1 MKGPPLPSKI
11 GRIAV
16 AALINRFIGHHTY
29 SLDNKGRVSIPADFR
44 DVLVERYDEKLVLMK
59 HYDKCLVAY
68 PVEEWQKLDEK
79 ISALPASDPMVTRYL
94 RNFYSSAKVC
104 ELDGQG
110 RVLVPPALK
119 AYAGLSREVV
129 IIGLSN
135 KMELWDLATWNK
147 ENPEDGNVDVRAAMA
162 AYGL

>member
-1 MKGPPLPSKI
+1 LGENKLP
-11 GRIAV
+11 
-16 AALINRFIGHHTY
+16 ALINRFIGHNTY
-29 SLDNKGRVSIPADFR
+29 SLDNKGRVSIPSDFR
-44 DVLVERYDEKLVLMK
+44 DVLAERYDERLVLMK
-59 HYDKCLVAY
+59 HYDRCLVAY

-79 ISALPASDPMVTRYL
+79 IAQLPASDPMVTKYL

-119 AYAGLSREVV
+119 VYAGLTRETV

-135 KMELWDLATWNK
+135 KMEIWDLQTWK
-147 ENPEDGNVDVRAAMA
+147 DENPEEDYSEVRGAMA
-162 AYGL
+162 SYGL